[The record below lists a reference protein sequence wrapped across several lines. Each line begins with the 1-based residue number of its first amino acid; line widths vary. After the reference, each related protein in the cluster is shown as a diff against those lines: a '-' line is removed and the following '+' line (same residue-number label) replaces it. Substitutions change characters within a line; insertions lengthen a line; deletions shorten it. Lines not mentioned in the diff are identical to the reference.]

1 MITTPPLGTTQ
12 SSGAASL
19 AGSWTAS
26 SRNSHQR
33 VSEAKHAGP
42 IFDGRI
48 IEAHPQCHYLVQS
61 VCRRM
66 CLVNSL
72 FDRPGPPASYFESRS
87 PAAEQ

>member
-1 MITTPPLGTTQ
+1 MITAPPLGTAQ

-19 AGSWTAS
+19 ASSWTAS
-26 SRNSHQR
+26 SQHTPACECGQNTQ
-33 VSEAKHAGP
+33 GL
-42 IFDGRI
+42 ILDGRI
-48 IEAHPQCHYLVQS
+48 IEAHPQYHYLVQS

-66 CLVNSL
+66 CIVNSL